1 MTKNFLCLFSIK
13 RMWELLGTLRSRWS
27 LYFSEV
33 LPSWGQLI
41 EMSLPL
47 EVGPPR
53 LRLGRSGVKLPSET
67 GRIPAAKG
75 ILVHFRHKCLLE
87 EFHNQWINHNAVDQK
102 ATSAS
107 GGGGMAPL
115 SPSLDP
121 PWSSSSVWLLHY
133 SKHHLLRRSVIWP
146 TSMTEDIQR
155 FSFFT
160 IIFWS
165 MSRNLTLEKPP
176 YFYHWLSPS
185 LPLLPVR
192 SDSVV
197 VCHVNRYLLT
207 YLLIYLLTY
216 LLLTLQVLIYP
227 KVTATNEQ
235 DLTSYQEYKD
245 GPVVGI
251 ELINWWVFWCV

>member
-1 MTKNFLCLFSIK
+1 
-13 RMWELLGTLRSRWS
+13 
-27 LYFSEV
+27 
-33 LPSWGQLI
+33 
-41 EMSLPL
+41 
-47 EVGPPR
+47 
-53 LRLGRSGVKLPSET
+53 
-67 GRIPAAKG
+67 
-75 ILVHFRHKCLLE
+75 
-87 EFHNQWINHNAVDQK
+87 
-102 ATSAS
+102 
-107 GGGGMAPL
+107 
-115 SPSLDP
+115 
-121 PWSSSSVWLLHY
+121 
-133 SKHHLLRRSVIWP
+133 
-146 TSMTEDIQR
+146 
-155 FSFFT
+155 
-160 IIFWS
+160 

-207 YLLIYLLTY
+207 YLLIYLLIY

-251 ELINWWVFWCV
+251 ELINW